1 MYTVSHVFDPNST
14 FTLHKRFHPISI
26 QILTQ
31 FDRFVLGT
39 HFRLTC
45 VYFRVILLTGSRSQ
59 NKGLP
64 MTKVMMP
71 HFTIF
76 EKWQAKSFLNI
87 RVKNN
92 IASEILQIV
101 VSELWLWKVELWLW
115 KVNHYFAF
123 VAPFFVNCISEQDLD
138 EMNVELIRN
147 TLYKVT
153 LSNSLLIL
161 LEWQAVPFTR

>member
-1 MYTVSHVFDPNST
+1 
-14 FTLHKRFHPISI
+14 
-26 QILTQ
+26 
-31 FDRFVLGT
+31 
-39 HFRLTC
+39 
-45 VYFRVILLTGSRSQ
+45 
-59 NKGLP
+59 
-64 MTKVMMP
+64 
-71 HFTIF
+71 
-76 EKWQAKSFLNI
+76 LNI

-115 KVNHYFAF
+115 KVNNYFAF

-153 LSNSLLIL
+153 LSNYLLIL
-161 LEWQAVPFTR
+161 LEWQAVPCTRQI